1 MREKSVLSGGR
12 TTIEEHPLNA
22 KIVLEDGTTV
32 SGQGFGAERTV
43 TGEIVFCTSMTGYQE
58 ALTDPSYAGQILL
71 LTYPLVGNYGV
82 NHGDY
87 ESDRIQ
93 VEGFVVREYCEQP
106 DHSDADRTVHEF
118 LKEEGIPGIANVDT
132 RALTLRIRDG
142 GVVKGALRTSKDEI
156 NTDDLL
162 ETCRTARDYGEKELV
177 SRVTRDEPA
186 YHEGPGEEIAVIDL
200 GMKHSIRDN
209 LLERDCGVHVLPAET
224 TAEEI
229 LERDVDG
236 VVISPGPGNPENVPG
251 GLDRIENLLGEVP
264 VFGICLGHQL
274 LARASGGETYKLKF
288 GHRGANQPVKDLNKD
303 RIYITSQNHGYAVDD
318 DSLPEDKLEVDKINL
333 NDDTVE
339 GMQHRKHDAMSV
351 QYHPEASPGPQDSSY
366 LFDDFLEMV
375 RNAS

>member
-1 MREKSVLSGGR
+1 
-12 TTIEEHPLNA
+12 
-22 KIVLEDGTTV
+22 
-32 SGQGFGAERTV
+32 
-43 TGEIVFCTSMTGYQE
+43 MTGYQE

-82 NHGDY
+82 NHDDY

-106 DHSDADRTVHEF
+106 DHSDSDRTVHEF
-118 LKEEGIPGIANVDT
+118 LQDEGIPGIANVDT

-142 GVVKGALRTSKDEI
+142 GVVKGTLKTSKDEI
-156 NTDDLL
+156 DEDDVL
-162 ETCRTARDYGEKELV
+162 ETCRSAKDYDEKNLV
-177 SRVTRDEPA
+177 QRVTRDEPV
-186 YHEGPGEEIAVIDL
+186 YHEGPNEEVAVIDL

-209 LLERDCGVHVLPAET
+209 LLQRGCGVHVLPAET

-229 LERDVDG
+229 LQKDVDG
-236 VVISPGPGNPENVPG
+236 VVISPGPGNPEKVPG
-251 GLDRIENLLGEVP
+251 GLERIDNLIGEVP

-274 LARASGGETYKLKF
+274 MARASGGETYKLKF
-288 GHRGANQPVKDLNKD
+288 GHRGANQPVKDLNND

-339 GMQHRKHDAMSV
+339 GMRHRKYDAMSV
-351 QYHPEASPGPQDSSY
+351 QYHPEACPGPQDSSY

>member
-1 MREKSVLSGGR
+1 M
-12 TTIEEHPLNA
+12 NA
-22 KIVLEDGTTV
+22 KIVMEDGTTIT
-32 SGQGFGAERTV
+32 GDGFGAKTEV
-43 TGEIVFCTSMTGYQE
+43 TGEVVFCTSMTGYQE

-82 NHGDY
+82 NREDY
-87 ESDRIQ
+87 ESDKIQ
-93 VEGFVVREYCEQP
+93 VEGFVVREYCEDP
-106 DHSDADRTVHEF
+106 DHSESKMTVHEF
-118 LKEEGIPGIANVDT
+118 LQEEGIPGIANVDT

-142 GVVKGALRTSKDEI
+142 GVVKGTLKTSSDPIDEKEM
-156 NTDDLL
+156 LQ
-162 ETCRTARDYGEKELV
+162 TCQEAPDYGEINFVKRV
-177 SRVTRDEPA
+177 SRDEPV
-186 YHEGPGEEIAVIDL
+186 YHEGDGEDIAVIDL

-209 LLERDCGVHVLPAET
+209 LLKRGCGVHVLPADV
-224 TAEEI
+224 TAEEV

-251 GLDRIENLLGEVP
+251 GVERVNHLLEEVP

-274 LARASGGETYKLKF
+274 MARAAGGETYKLKF

-333 NDDTVE
+333 NDNTVE
-339 GMQHRKHDAMSV
+339 GMQHRHYDAMSV

-375 RNAS
+375 RDAS